1 MSFSASNPDDFSL
14 ETEIFQFEFD
24 DGDQETSTSNNTLTI
39 SIIDDDLAEERESFI
54 CTLQSGSTQSVQS
67 EDPEQ
72 VTIDIIDDDGEL
84 FLIIARH

>member
-1 MSFSASNPDDFSL
+1 MFSSANNPDDFSL

-24 DGDQETSTSNNTLTI
+24 DGDQDTSTSNKPLTI
-39 SIIDDDLAEERESFI
+39 SIIDDNYQEPRESFI
-54 CTLQSGSTQSVQS
+54 CSLQSGSTQSVQS

-84 FLIIARH
+84 FFIIARH